1 MRACLPPSIPPPP
14 QAVRLEFIAALLL
27 LATALLFASD
37 TTGVSPAIAG
47 LAITNVLCFG
57 SLLSYFA
64 FAADKLLSC
73 LSALSRLEDL
83 ASVPPEEQWPEPGR
97 QPALAAPTASRKPAP
112 AAAVLAALRSPPRS
126 AARRVAFPYAGWDP
140 ECWNISLAKSGWPQ
154 KGAVVLDGVTV
165 RYAPNR
171 PAALKRV
178 SLSVSGGSSLG
189 IVGPSGSGKSTF
201 ALALLR
207 LVEADTPTR
216 GSGATAASAAAAAC
230 SSSGRI
236 LIDGVDI
243 AELPLAQL
251 RSAIGCVPQTPFI
264 LGGLS
269 VREVLDPSGTR
280 KPEDLV
286 AALKSCGLRGIAL
299 ADPVTE
305 GLASA
310 QRQLL
315 CFARALAQGAR
326 ILLLDEVTACLDD
339 ESGAAVIGAVARC
352 MMQTAASRPTVLTI
366 AHRLETGGCWCQ
378 RAHMY
383 TRGTPHPPS
392 PSPPLSSRRS
402 HDGRARR
409 CLRRG
414 RGRRLR
420 RALSAPPDDVTR
432 GGAAAAPAP
441 AQGRLR

>member
-1 MRACLPPSIPPPP
+1 M
-14 QAVRLEFIAALLL
+14 
-27 LATALLFASD
+27 LLFASD

-64 FAADKLLSC
+64 LAADRLLSC
-73 LSALSRLEDL
+73 LSALARLEDL

-97 QPALAAPTASRKPAP
+97 QPALAALTASRKPAP
-112 AAAVLAALRSPPRS
+112 AAAVLAALSTPPRS
-126 AARRVAFPYAGWDP
+126 AARRAAYPYAGWDP
-140 ECWNISLAKSGWPQ
+140 ECWNRGLVKDGWPRE
-154 KGAVVLDGVTV
+154 GAVVLDGVTV

-178 SLSVSGGSSLG
+178 SLSASGGSSLG

-207 LVEADTPTR
+207 LVEADTPAR
-216 GSGATAASAAAAAC
+216 GSSATAASAAAAAC

-264 LGGLS
+264 LAGLS

-286 AALKSCGLRGIAL
+286 TALESCGLRGIAL
-299 ADPVTE
+299 ADPVVE

-315 CFARALAQGAR
+315 CFARALVQGAR

-339 ESGAAVIGAVARC
+339 QSSAAVIGAIARC
-352 MMQTAASRPTVLTI
+352 TMQTAARRPTVLNI
-366 AHRLETGGCWCQ
+366 AHRLETGGCPRARGRASQ
-378 RAHMY
+378 RK
-383 TRGTPHPPS
+383 PNI
-392 PSPPLSSRRS
+392 PPLPSSPQS
-402 HDGRARR
+402 
-409 CLRRG
+409 
-414 RGRRLR
+414 
-420 RALSAPPDDVTR
+420 
-432 GGAAAAPAP
+432 
-441 AQGRLR
+441 